1 MATSAASRV
10 TPLSPTEPPRC
21 ARSPAVARSVMTPN
35 TRAPGDVVTS
45 VLRARSGSPG
55 GSPVV
60 TRLSSPSLKPCQNM
74 SVQGGVRGPGVMCVG
89 TSVTRSAGPTQSSSP
104 VVTRSGQVFWR
115 SRYNAVLCSKEYN
128 ANCNILVAVLCSKRC
143 NTACSGSQHTT
154 PGNNIYMAVVS
165 RTRYNIC

>member
-1 MATSAASRV
+1 MWSKVSPV
-10 TPLSPTEPPRC
+10 TFNTNVVSSLSLPQHPR
-21 ARSPAVARSVMTPN
+21 
-35 TRAPGDVVTS
+35 PGTS
-45 VLRARSGSPG
+45 VTRSAGHIQSQSA
-55 GSPVV
+55 SPVV
-60 TRLSSPSLKPCQNM
+60 TRLSSPSSKPCQNM
-74 SVQGGVRGPGVMCVG
+74 SVQGGVRGPGAMCAG
-89 TSVTRSAGPTQSSSP
+89 TSVTRIAGPTQSSSP